1 MRTKTGKPN
10 FDYALLCNKICGS
23 AHYRMKMVI
32 IVDTKA
38 DYEKWL
44 KSQKTL
50 AQSTPVVS
58 ENTVALK

>member
-1 MRTKTGKPN
+1 
-10 FDYALLCNKICGS
+10 
-23 AHYRMKMVI
+23 MKMVI

-58 ENTVALK
+58 ENSVALK